1 MVRNAFMNVGAYALV
16 ISSPLVIAAGVY
28 SFIKSVKFDELDF
41 DFGTDDLESVSNGF
55 DLR

>member
-1 MVRNAFMNVGAYALV
+1 MNVGAYALV

-41 DFGTDDLESVSNGF
+41 DFGADDLESVSNGF